1 MNRRSLTQAISVEA
15 PEVKEFL
22 KAGIPVPKTPP
33 AKQPEQEDALPSSLE
48 PVTALSPREESLPV
62 KLESKSKNAGLMPE
76 DREEASVPVT
86 FRLPERL
93 VRGMIS
99 ASAERKIRRIKPST
113 QQDMAALAIE
123 EWLRKNAYL

>member
-15 PEVKEFL
+15 PEVREFL
-22 KAGIPVPKTPP
+22 KAGIPAPKTLSS
-33 AKQPEQEDALPSSLE
+33 KQPEQASDPPVSVEAVTE
-48 PVTALSPREESLPV
+48 PPPHEEPLPV
-62 KLESKSKNAGLMPE
+62 KLKNKPRLIGQVPE
-76 DREEASVPVT
+76 DRQEASVPVT
-86 FRLPERL
+86 FRLPEKL
-93 VRGMIS
+93 VKAMIS